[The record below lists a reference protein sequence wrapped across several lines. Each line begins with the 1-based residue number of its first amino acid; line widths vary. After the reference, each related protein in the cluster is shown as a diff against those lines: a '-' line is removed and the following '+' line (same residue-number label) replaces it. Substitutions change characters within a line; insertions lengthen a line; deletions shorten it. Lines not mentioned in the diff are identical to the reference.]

1 VDINEAV
8 TNVSDLP
15 WRSLGDHI
23 TTELRLGQG
32 LWPVFV
38 DPGQFEN
45 ALLNLALNARDAMA
59 GRGCLTIE
67 SLNLQVDGTDAM
79 ADAGVAAGDYV
90 AIFVSDTGCGMPQE
104 VREKAF
110 DPFFTTK
117 EAGKGTGLGLSQVYG
132 FITRFGGH
140 CIIDSE
146 PGRGTTVKLFLPRFL
161 GERETVDADNG
172 NGTIPT
178 GVRLQHDDPLV
189 PADAN
194 LSNRN

>member
-1 VDINEAV
+1 
-8 TNVSDLP
+8 
-15 WRSLGDHI
+15 
-23 TTELRLGQG
+23 
-32 LWPVFV
+32 
-38 DPGQFEN
+38 
-45 ALLNLALNARDAMA
+45 
-59 GRGCLTIE
+59 
-67 SLNLQVDGTDAM
+67 
-79 ADAGVAAGDYV
+79 
-90 AIFVSDTGCGMPQE
+90 MPQE